1 MSFGTLLYS
10 FLLMPIQLVFEVVFS
25 FAYTLTNERIGLAIV
40 ALSLAINILILP
52 LYRRAD
58 AMQEEERLLE
68 AKLHPGVSH
77 IKKTFRGDERTMML
91 RTYYRQNN
99 YSPLFVLRGAVS
111 LLLEIPFFI
120 VAYRFLSGLSLLQGV
135 SFGPISDLGSPDH
148 LITINDLPINVLP
161 IIMTLINVIST
172 IIFTKGSRLK
182 TKIQLYA
189 MAAFFLIFLYTSPSG
204 LVFYWTLNNLFSL
217 VKTLFYKLKNPQRV
231 LRIVLVVAGTASIG
245 FGVFTLFRDSSY
257 KRMIIFT
264 VIGVLLFV
272 PFIVSK
278 IREKHDFSLPKIK
291 TKPNKKLFW
300 GGAVFMTVLTGF
312 LIPSAVVTASPQEF
326 IVVGVAM
333 HPIWYVVGSFLIA
346 AGFFILWMN
355 IFYYLFSDSVKV
367 VIERLLFVAGGV
379 GIIDYLFFGN
389 NLGTLSAELV
399 FDNEVSFSALTI
411 IINLALVIAVAAGLI
426 LLIRLKPRIVFGAS
440 VAASVAMTCMSG
452 VNAAGIFKSVAEVD
466 LDENYRSGSDY
477 KLPLSKEGKNVVVFM
492 LDRALGEYLPYMMS
506 QNPELEKMYSGFTFY
521 SNTVSFG
528 GHTNMTTP
536 SLFGGY
542 EYTPVEL
549 NKRDK
554 ESLKDKHDEA
564 LKVLPVLFDN
574 AGYDV
579 TVCDPPYAGYREI
592 PDLSIY
598 DQYKNINSYLTQY
611 SMQEA
616 LQQQTI
622 NTRVRNLF
630 SYSLFKTAPSCFGS
644 ALYDDGNYNQLADSL
659 NLGSYWQ
666 PFQALKN
673 LSEHTV
679 VSDNKTGSFIMM
691 DNEATHDIIVDSS
704 AEMPKTADGSDVPG
718 ASELTVDGVTLH
730 FDNFV
735 QSGEYQVDFASL
747 IEVGKWL
754 EYLKEQDLYDNTRI
768 IIVSDH
774 GFSLR
779 QIEELFLDDTV
790 NHIDLNQRYGD
801 VEFYYPLLM
810 VKDYNSKG
818 GITTS
823 KEFMTNADV
832 PTLATAGIFEKA
844 INPFTGNEINNSE
857 KTAHDQY
864 ILGSD
869 KYIIAEN
876 NGNCLVPGRW
886 YSVHDSI
893 WDKSNWKL
901 EKENGVLPY

>member
-1 MSFGTLLYS
+1 MSFWTLLYS

-111 LLLEIPFFI
+111 LFLEIPFFI
-120 VAYRFLSGLSLLQGV
+120 VAYRFLSNLSLLQGV
-135 SFGPISDLGSPDH
+135 SFGPIPDLGSPDH
-148 LITINDLPINVLP
+148 LITINDVPINVLP

-172 IIFTKGSRLK
+172 IIFTKGCRLK
-182 TKIQLYA
+182 TKIQLYV
-189 MAAFFLIFLYTSPSG
+189 MAAVFLGLLYTSPSG

-217 VKTLFYKLKNPQRV
+217 VKTIFYKLKNPQKV
-231 LRIVLVVAGTASIG
+231 IRIVFLVAGALSVG
-245 FGVFTLFRDSSY
+245 FGIFTLFRDSSY
-257 KRMIIFT
+257 KRLIIFSI
-264 VIGVLLFV
+264 IGVLMCV

-300 GGAVFMTVLTGF
+300 GGAVFMTVLTGI
-312 LIPSAVVTASPQEF
+312 LIPSSVITASPQEF
-326 IVVGVAM
+326 IIVGVAM
-333 HPIWYVVGSFLIA
+333 HPIWFVVSSFLIA
-346 AGFFILWMN
+346 AGLFILWMN
-355 IFYYLFSDSVKV
+355 IFYYLFSDPVKV
-367 VIERLLFVAGGV
+367 VIERLLIVAGAV
-379 GIIDYLFFGN
+379 GIMDYLFFGN

-399 FDNEVSFSALTI
+399 FDNGVSYSTSTI
-411 IINLALVIAVAAGLI
+411 IINLALVIVVAAGI
-426 LLIRLKPRIVFGAS
+426 IFLIRLKPKIVFGA
-440 VAASVAMTCMSG
+440 VTAGSVAMTCMGG

-466 LDENYRSGSDY
+466 LDKNYNNTDY
-477 KLPLSKEGKNVVVFM
+477 NLPMSKDGKNVVVFM
-492 LDRALGEYLPYMMS
+492 LDRALGEYIPYMMS
-506 QNPELEKMYSGFTFY
+506 QYPELEKMYSGFTYY
-521 SNTVSFG
+521 SNTISFG
-528 GHTNMTTP
+528 AHTNIATP

-549 NKRDK
+549 NKRDQ

-564 LKVLPVLFDN
+564 LKVLPVLFDK

-579 TVCDPPYAGYREI
+579 TVCDPPYAGYREV

-598 DQYKNINSYLTQY
+598 DDYENINTYLTQY

-622 NTRVRNLF
+622 NTRIRNLF
-630 SYSLFKTAPSCFGS
+630 SYSLFKTAPVCFGS
-644 ALYDDGNYNQLADSL
+644 ALYDDGNYNQLADNL

-666 PFQALKN
+666 PFQALTN
-673 LSEHTV
+673 LSDHTV
-679 VSDNKTGSFIMM
+679 VSENKTGSFLMM
-691 DNEATHDIIVDSS
+691 DNEATHTIALDSS
-704 AEMPKTADGSDVPG
+704 ATLPKTADGSDVPG
-718 ASELTVDGVTLH
+718 ASELTVNGITAH

-735 QSGEYQVDFASL
+735 QTGEYQVDFASL
-747 IEVGKWL
+747 IEIGKWL
-754 EYLKEQDLYDNTRI
+754 DYLKEQDLYDNTRI

-779 QIEELFLDDTV
+779 QIEELLLDDTV

-801 VEFYYPLLM
+801 AEFYYPLLM
-810 VKDYNSKG
+810 EKDFNSKG
-818 GITTS
+818 GITTCD
-823 KEFMTNADV
+823 EFMTNADV
-832 PTLATAGIFEKA
+832 PTMATAEIFDKVV
-844 INPFTGNEINNSE
+844 NPFTGNEINSSE

-864 ILGSD
+864 VLGSD
-869 KYIIAEN
+869 KYIISEN

-886 YSVHDSI
+886 YSIHDSI

-901 EKENGVLPY
+901 EKENDVFPY

>member
-426 LLIRLKPRIVFGAS
+426 LLIRLKPRIVFGAA

-492 LDRALGEYLPYMMS
+492 LDRALGEYL
-506 QNPELEKMYSGFTFY
+506 
-521 SNTVSFG
+521 
-528 GHTNMTTP
+528 
-536 SLFGGY
+536 
-542 EYTPVEL
+542 
-549 NKRDK
+549 
-554 ESLKDKHDEA
+554 A